1 MKLRATLL
9 VVVALLLLG
18 GAVTYYY
25 AGQEPGPLVKIEKPA
40 AIGGGSISLEFVVDA
55 VGTRLR
61 RLDAIVEQQG
71 RRFPLFTLASP
82 GTARFTQETPDRMR
96 VAQQTP
102 AGVLTGLADGPARIV
117 VTASRDVLFGLR
129 HAVSVTA
136 RDIAVRLT
144 PPTIAAVSTHHYV
157 NLGGAE
163 MVVYRVTP
171 SDVTSGVQVG
181 DRYYP
186 GFPASGASA
195 RPAGSPVVDPALR
208 IAFFGLLHDQDLRTP
223 IRLVTM
229 DPAGNSASAT
239 FDYRLFP
246 ARFDRRRIPVED
258 AFLARVV
265 PGIAAATPELKLAFD
280 TPEARLESF
289 LKINRELRKSNEAQI
304 ESVSRGTSAE
314 MLWRGPFLR
323 MGRAKSE
330 AVFADHRTYVYG
342 GREID
347 QQVHLGADLASTRG
361 AAIAAA
367 NTGHV
372 LFAGYLGIYGNC
384 VILDHGMGVQSLYG
398 HLSSVTVEAGD
409 RVNRGETIGR
419 SGMTGLAGGDHLHFT
434 LLVAGRPVNPVEWW
448 DPHWITDRIDRK
460 LAEAGLALQLPVAG
474 PRPAPGVAPRG
485 GAKKP
490 APRVKPK
497 AAPGRRAPAPNRRR
511 R

>member
-9 VVVALLLLG
+9 IVAALLLLG

-25 AGQEPGPLVKIEKPA
+25 AGQEPGPLVKIERPA
-40 AIGGGSISLEFVVDA
+40 AIGRNSIALELVVDA

-61 RLDAIVEQQG
+61 RLDAVVEQQG

-82 GTARFTQETPDRMR
+82 GAARFTQETPDRMR

-102 AGVLTGLADGPARIV
+102 AGVLTGLGDGPARIV
-117 VTASRDVLFGLR
+117 VTASRDVLFGFR
-129 HAVSVTA
+129 HAESVTA

-144 PPTIAAVSTHHYV
+144 PPAIAAVSTHHYV

-171 SDVTSGVQVG
+171 ADATSGVQVG

-186 GFPASGASA
+186 GFPASGAASA
-195 RPAGSPVVDPALR
+195 RPPGSSAVDPALR
-208 IAFFGLLHDQDLRTP
+208 VAFFGLLHDQDLVTP
-223 IRLVTM
+223 IRLVAV
-229 DPAGNSASAT
+229 DPAGNSASAS
-239 FDYRLFP
+239 FDYRVFP
-246 ARFDRRRIPVED
+246 ARFDRRRIPVDD

-265 PGIAAATPELKLAFD
+265 PGIAAAAPELKLAFD

-289 LKINRELRKSNEAQI
+289 LKINRDLRKSNEAQI

-314 MLWRGPFLR
+314 LLWRGPFLR

-367 NTGHV
+367 NTGKV

-419 SGMTGLAGGDHLHFT
+419 SGMTGLAAGDHLHFT

-448 DPHWITDRIDRK
+448 DPHWISDRIDRK
-460 LAEAGLALQLPVAG
+460 LAEAGLTPQPPAAG
-474 PRPAPGVAPRG
+474 LRPATGVAPRG

-490 APRVKPK
+490 APRVRPK
-497 AAPGRRAPAPNRRR
+497 AASKARSGRR
-511 R
+511 